1 MEASGLD
8 LALMVF
14 EHTEGAERAYSRVSI
29 DGAAWAQEIAF
40 AEHHHRDRCVVR
52 GTIAGHYVDADD
64 EESFIGPRTA
74 EGAVEGAAIGALLG
88 PPGVAVGLVGG
99 GLAGSISEERR
110 GPHLRGALF
119 DEIRREV
126 PEGSSALL
134 LLATADDVDAMA
146 SALEGQDGRLVRHHL
161 TPEDASALTAAVAD
175 SPSAAP
181 RPTL

>member
-1 MEASGLD
+1 
-8 LALMVF
+8 
-14 EHTEGAERAYSRVSI
+14 
-29 DGAAWAQEIAF
+29 
-40 AEHHHRDRCVVR
+40 VVR

-74 EGAVEGAAIGALLG
+74 EGAIGGAALGVLLG

-99 GLAGSISEERR
+99 GLAGSVSEEHR

-119 DEIRREV
+119 EEIRLEV

-134 LLATADDVDAMA
+134 LLAPPADVDAMVG
-146 SALEGQDGRLVRHHL
+146 ALEGQDGRLVRHHL
-161 TPEDASALTAAVAD
+161 TAEDAAALKAAVAD

-181 RPTL
+181 RPGL